1 MMWFYTVYGKW
12 SKKRHFMYILFKDG
26 DYYKAVGMKISN
38 LNRKIPN
45 SYKCVKRINSDCI
58 FHASKIPLNE
68 LVVCDDM
75 KKFMYDNKI
84 LLCDETIYYY
94 AEVNFSNKI
103 EKELID
109 FLLININRFND
120 TFII

>member
-26 DYYKAVGMKISN
+26 DYYKAVGMKISS
-38 LNRKIPN
+38 LNRKMTN

-58 FHASKIPLNE
+58 FHASKIPLDK

-109 FLLININRFND
+109 FLLININKFSD